1 MTISLAGKPRTPHWF
16 FSLASVLFH
25 LGGML
30 VLPLIVGLV
39 AALFLEVSQVT
50 DTAPSL
56 LLFTA
61 VYLFP
66 VFLMQ
71 LIGVTRKTRIEL
83 AQRRQE
89 RLDRALSAS
98 VPWSEWLAVVARHA
112 GVLTPR
118 GYSLLFA
125 GLIFLF
131 AALGMHWGDLGIVA
145 TMGLLLFYGVVGVT
159 SFLSAFLTQRFERAA
174 ARHASRIRREMSPA
188 VVLSGDAGEERFHL
202 RGIPVPPGYHLII
215 EDLLPEELG
224 TETRHVVGAAVRAE
238 EATVAGKLRKSPRGL
253 YRLGPATIGYQD
265 VFGLTRVSVASAAS
279 CDLKV
284 LPRFRALEVIE
295 PPRSKN
301 QSPDVVTRPH
311 RFPNEDFFRFREYA
325 RGDDT
330 RRIHWKLSVRAGRL
344 TMRLPESRDQSV
356 RNVVLVLDTYL
367 AKSGLGQD
375 AVGLADV
382 MDRLVETWISVAQEL
397 VARGDAITLI
407 AAVDDGKGQ
416 LRIETITGRTP
427 RTRWQDMG
435 ARACWQD
442 RFELPALL
450 ETVGPASD
458 GIAVSARFDAP
469 PPLPFQGQRFTWIY
483 HPPEDALGPVE
494 PPFWQVWLGGKG
506 LRVLLGAMI
515 RLPHPAGSDE
525 NTVAARWR
533 HFRWERARYAAR
545 KRLRL
550 RVRQGAHAVVAAL
563 VARGDAVYRL
573 EPGAMAH
580 RLVGV
585 SSGEKG
591 GSL

>member
-1 MTISLAGKPRTPHWF
+1 MPARTPHPLL
-16 FSLASVLFH
+16 SLAAISFH

-30 VLPLIVGLV
+30 VLPLVVGLV

-50 DTAPSL
+50 DTAPTL
-56 LLFTA
+56 LLFTS

-71 LIGVTRKTRIEL
+71 VIGVTRKTRLEL
-83 AQRRQE
+83 AERRAARE
-89 RLDRALSAS
+89 DRGDRGATPTREL
-98 VPWSEWLAVVARHA
+98 LAVISRHA

-131 AALGMHWGDLGIVA
+131 AALGMHWGDLGLVA

-159 SFLSAFLTQRFERAA
+159 SFLSAFLVSGFQRATARERA
-174 ARHASRIRREMSPA
+174 SIRREMSPA
-188 VVLSGDAGEERFHL
+188 VVLSGEPGEERFHL
-202 RGIPVPPGYHLII
+202 RGVPVPPGYHLLV
-215 EDLLPEELG
+215 EDVLPAELG
-224 TETRHVVGAAVRAE
+224 SETRHVIGAAVRSE
-238 EATVAGKLRKSPRGL
+238 EATVAGKLRRSPRGL

-265 VFGLTRVSVASAAS
+265 VFGLTRISVASAAS

-284 LPRFRALEVIE
+284 LPRFRRLEVIE
-295 PPRSKN
+295 PPRSKH
-301 QSPDVVTRPH
+301 QSPEVVTRPH

-344 TMRLPESRDQSV
+344 TLRLPESREQSV
-356 RNVVLVLDTYL
+356 RNVVLVLDAYL
-367 AKSGLGQD
+367 PASGAGHD

-382 MDRLVETWISVAQEL
+382 LDRLVETWISAAAEL
-397 VARGDAITLI
+397 VSRGDSVTLV
-407 AAVDDGKGQ
+407 AAVDDGRGALRLEQ
-416 LRIETITGRTP
+416 LSGRTP
-427 RTRWQDMG
+427 RTRWQDLG
-435 ARACWQD
+435 ARARWQD
-442 RFELPALL
+442 RFDVPALL
-450 ETVGPASD
+450 EAVGPATD

-483 HPPEDALGPVE
+483 HPPEEALGPPE
-494 PPFWQVWLGGKG
+494 PPFWQVWLGGG
-506 LRVLLGAMI
+506 GFFTLLSALV
-515 RLPHPAGSDE
+515 RLPHPVGSDE
-525 NTVAARWR
+525 NTLGARWR
-533 HFRWERARYAAR
+533 SYVWERARYDAR

-550 RVRQGAHAVVAAL
+550 RVRSGAQAVVAAL

-573 EPGAMAH
+573 VPGPLAH

-585 SSGEKG
+585 SA
-591 GSL
+591 GSRGSTL

>member
-1 MTISLAGKPRTPHWF
+1 MKSRTPHWF
-16 FSLASVLFH
+16 ISIFRVLFH

-30 VLPLIVGLV
+30 LLPIIVGFV
-39 AALFLEVSQVT
+39 AALFLEVSQVSE
-50 DTAPSL
+50 TAPSL

-71 LIGVTRKTRIEL
+71 LFGVTRKTRMEL
-83 AQRRQE
+83 GQRRQE
-89 RLDRALSAS
+89 SLARGQGAS
-98 VPWSEWLAVVARHA
+98 IPFGEWLHVIARHA
-112 GVLTPR
+112 RVLTPR
-118 GYSLLFA
+118 GYSLLFG

-145 TMGLLLFYGVVGVT
+145 TMGLLLFYGAVGVT

-174 ARHASRIRREMSPA
+174 AKNQSGIQREMSPA
-188 VVLSGDAGEERFHL
+188 VVLSGDGGEERFHL

-215 EDLLPEELG
+215 EDVLPDELG
-224 TETRHVVGAAVRAE
+224 TETRHVVGAAVRSE
-238 EATVAGKLRKSPRGL
+238 EATVAGKFRRSPRGL

-265 VFGLTRVSVASAAS
+265 VFGLTRVSVASAAC

-295 PPRSKN
+295 PPRSKH

-344 TMRLPESRDQSV
+344 TMRLPESREQSV
-356 RNVVLVLDTYL
+356 RNVVLVLDTFL
-367 AKSGLGQD
+367 AKQGAAED

-382 MDRLVETWISVAQEL
+382 LDKLVETWISVAHAL
-397 VARGDAITLI
+397 VERGDAVTLV
-407 AAVDDGKGQ
+407 AAVDDGRGQ

-435 ARACWQD
+435 ARARWQD
-442 RFELPALL
+442 RFDVPALFESL
-450 ETVGPASD
+450 GPAAD

-483 HPPEDALGPVE
+483 HPPEDALGPAE

-506 LRVLLGAMI
+506 MMRLLGAMI
-515 RLPHPAGSDE
+515 RLPHPVGSDE
-525 NTVAARWR
+525 NTMGARWR
-533 HFRWERARYAAR
+533 SYWWERGRYQAR

-550 RVRQGAHAVVAAL
+550 RIRKGAQSVLASL
-563 VARGDAVYRL
+563 VGRGDAVYRL
-573 EPGAMAH
+573 EPGATAH

-585 SSGEKG
+585 SSGERG
-591 GSL
+591 GTL